1 MSSGWPESHSL
12 LLLPARGGFCFAC
25 GHVEVPEKTHQHPSA
40 RGVWIPAQ
48 IRYREQNQRD
58 IYPHGAAFGAY
69 FAALEQDDI
78 EEEPGPKDLVLA
90 KKVHEQLTDIILQLT
105 SLKFDKIGLLREDSN
120 GSFYIAPYVDP
131 IMTAYPK
138 YKAARFQPHEA
149 EGKIAVSLGVD
160 TASRPTTVQVE
171 HQLLPNSNFGFLT

>member
-1 MSSGWPESHSL
+1 MPEVFGYQPKSDPGNKTNVTYILMERLSGHI
-12 LLLPARGGFCFAC
+12 LP
-25 GHVEVPEKTHQHPSA
+25 TL
-40 RGVWIPAQ
+40 
-48 IRYREQNQRD
+48 EQN
-58 IYPHGAAFGAY
+58 
-69 FAALEQDDI
+69 DI

-105 SLKFDKIGLLREDSN
+105 SLKFDKIGSLREDSN

-160 TASRPTTVQVE
+160 TASRPTTVLSRTSTTSQFE
-171 HQLLPNSNFGFLT
+171 FWFLNIIPAFYSLYLFFHLFLKRYLL